1 MDINGTPLIINMVTM
16 RLQHLYL
23 RPLREKWI
31 HFIRFDSHYSIHW
44 TDSNR
49 QNDPLQTDYR
59 TNAVLRKYTNR
70 YQGLSLPYLVDG
82 LCGLDTDDSVSTTSK
97 MFVLFNSFVCLSA
110 GLAKTHVSKL
120 FYFWPT
126 DLIAV
131 PSAQVEFG
139 GLMSDHDA
147 ANVQVEWST
156 LV

>member
-110 GLAKTHVSKL
+110 GLGKTHVSKR
-120 FYFWPT
+120 FYFLT
-126 DLIAV
+126 DWFNSCSKCTSWIWRFDV
-131 PSAQVEFG
+131 WSWC
-139 GLMSDHDA
+139 